1 MQPKGDKA
9 RRGAAKIVSGGF
21 VPNVKRG
28 RPSDEYPSEEF
39 RRRASEQVESLDLTV
54 RQVEGRSGVNRGTIS
69 QVLRGLRHCAPED
82 RHALMVALEFT
93 EDEQQR
99 FLPSLSAKIPEL
111 VFHDGTYPRTGSYE
125 PIQRGRE
132 LLMRSL
138 FPEAR
143 MQLTS
148 AFRDALARRDLVRA
162 ADAAEVMAW
171 LEHEAMD
178 RENTRALKWVAT
190 SIDLVEKHVGTPI
203 AQILASA
210 ETGSQSAE
218 ISADAEVTSTLAKV
232 LQIRSKLLAERAL
245 YYGESR
251 LQREAHAAFEQSL
264 ALDGFVHSAGGFGH
278 DFRWQ
283 ARLLAADRTGRDAA
297 EKRIAEGFD
306 HFERGS
312 SGESLVA
319 RDRGFVFWQTGQPA
333 QARVTLG
340 KAIDLLVPHADA
352 RALGPAFYVLSKV
365 AGEADRLREARRL
378 AFTAA
383 VFHPYG
389 YVLENSRAHSQIST
403 RGDVDS
409 DFEDL
414 RAGRPP
420 FQAVLSVMERLAAG
434 TSTTAVELIERSLSR
449 VIVGRLPSKRSY

>member
-1 MQPKGDKA
+1 LQPKGDKA

-39 RRRASEQVESLDLTV
+39 RRRASEQVEALDLTV

-82 RHALMVALEFT
+82 RHTLMVALEFT

-203 AQILASA
+203 VQILASA

-264 ALDGFVHSAGGFGH
+264 ALDGFVHSPGGFGH

-297 EKRIAEGFD
+297 EKRIAESFD

-319 RDRGFVFWQTGQPA
+319 RDRGFVYWQTGQPA
-333 QARVTLG
+333 QARAAIG
-340 KAIDLLVPHADA
+340 KAIDLLVPYADA
-352 RALGPAFYVLSKV
+352 RALGPAFYVLSQL
-365 AGEADRLREARRL
+365 AAEADRLREARRL
-378 AFTAA
+378 AIMAA

-389 YVLENSRAHSQIST
+389 YVLQNGRAHVQISHHH
-403 RGDVDS
+403 DLS
-409 DFEDL
+409 DDIDDL
-414 RAGRPP
+414 LTGRPP
-420 FQAVLSVMERLAAG
+420 FQLVHQVMESLTDR
-434 TSTTAVELIERSLSR
+434 AVNSASELIERNLSR
-449 VIVGRLPSKRSY
+449 VASRRIIV